1 MMDAAIFPWMERN
14 VEEPGAKTSEE
25 IDGACRDVWEKVD
38 ESMLV
43 KCAERVRRN
52 AKKILDLNGA
62 NFYSE

>member
-1 MMDAAIFPWMERN
+1 MERN
-14 VEEPGAKTSEE
+14 VEEQGAKTSEE
-25 IDGACRDVWEKVD
+25 IDSACRDVWDELD

-62 NFYSE
+62 NFYRE